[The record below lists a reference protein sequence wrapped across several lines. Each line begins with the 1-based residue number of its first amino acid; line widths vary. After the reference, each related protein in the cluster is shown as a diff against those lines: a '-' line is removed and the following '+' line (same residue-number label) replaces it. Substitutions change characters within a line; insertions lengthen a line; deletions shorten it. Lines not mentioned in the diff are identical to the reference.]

1 MKKYALI
8 LTCAAACAALTGC
21 EDVSDR
27 MSSDYPSTYDIK
39 YGIRQVLQYD
49 PMNIN
54 GIDVAEKFDFF
65 GTLRFTIHVKDN
77 RMASLEFSNGD
88 VPFSPYAFE
97 IPSGEVECYL
107 DTEALPCGSRGR
119 TTSSPTS
126 RTASSRSRSSSTAR
140 SSTTSTLSRR
150 LSNNLTRN
158 AL

>member
-88 VPFSPYAFE
+88 VPF
-97 IPSGEVECYL
+97 
-107 DTEALPCGSRGR
+107 
-119 TTSSPTS
+119 
-126 RTASSRSRSSSTAR
+126 
-140 SSTTSTLSRR
+140 LS
-150 LSNNLTRN
+150 LIHI
-158 AL
+158 